1 MSAPSK
7 KTAPPVTE
15 SLGGAASLG
24 AQVQSPV
31 KPVRIWAAIG
41 GAILAFQLYVWI
53 RWITGPNF
61 ERVPTGP
68 SDPPMFMKAILMT
81 WTGVIVVGLPA
92 SLYYFIIRP
101 WRRERRITL
110 DGMLLVACGLLFL
123 VTSRGVV

>member
-92 SLYYFIIRP
+92 SLYYFIISLGGVSGESRLTACSWWP
-101 WRRERRITL
+101 AACCSSRIR
-110 DGMLLVACGLLFL
+110 C
-123 VTSRGVV
+123 